1 MGLMGMALDY
11 AREKAPVSVLGS
23 LDWLASAGFVVV
35 AERGGPHESFGNLL
49 VVFERSTLAVRITR
63 DRGQWSIELAPGRG
77 EFVPLNVLLTARD
90 GGTPVPRDW
99 RGADTRAPGPSGG
112 VGWAAVRSRV
122 LGRAR
127 SS

>member
-1 MGLMGMALDY
+1 MNQITSAVAANVCPLWRLGARERWGIMGLMGMALDY

-63 DRGQWSIELAPGRG
+63 DRGQWSIELAP
-77 EFVPLNVLLTARD
+77 
-90 GGTPVPRDW
+90 
-99 RGADTRAPGPSGG
+99 
-112 VGWAAVRSRV
+112 AAVSSSRSM
-122 LGRAR
+122 
-127 SS
+127 SF